1 MGGAAPSL
9 LGRIEHDKGAHGTC
23 WVFGSMVSIVSVVV
37 GMSGRCALV
46 SLPKCHA
53 GAGGGGK
60 ESAAIGCIAA
70 AGGVCVGG

>member
-1 MGGAAPSL
+1 
-9 LGRIEHDKGAHGTC
+9 
-23 WVFGSMVSIVSVVV
+23 MVSIVSVVV

-60 ESAAIGCIAA
+60 ESAAIECIAA
-70 AGGVCVGG
+70 AGVGGICVGG